1 MEESASALE
10 GLKRFWLYTMQC
22 GARLAPVVPLWML
35 QIALA
40 SVLPV
45 DGVGE
50 RCIIQSQVVGPLFA
64 IGRKIINVAENTL
77 HADVFSECPHTPLPQ
92 KILHHVMT

>member
-1 MEESASALE
+1 MGEGASALE
-10 GLKRFWLYTMQC
+10 GLKRFWCNIMHG

-64 IGRKIINVAENTL
+64 IGRQLINVAENTL
-77 HADVFSECPHTPLPQ
+77 NADVFSELPHTLLPQ
-92 KILHHVMT
+92 KILHHVTT

>member
-1 MEESASALE
+1 MRSCAFEESASTLE
-10 GLKRFWLYTMQC
+10 GLKTFWRYTMH
-22 GARLAPVVPLWML
+22 GDARLAPVVPLWML
-35 QIALA
+35 KVELA

-64 IGRKIINVAENTL
+64 IGRQIINVAENTPN
-77 HADVFSECPHTPLPQ
+77 ADVFSEGFFPKQ
-92 KILHHVMT
+92 YFSK